1 MTGIALT
8 LSLTLVYRKSVLGA
22 EADKTKASKVNYDAG
37 ETIDLRGAVTGGKQG
52 GLQPFPR
59 LSEILN
65 IMLHCRKFL
74 EKLQLIVV
82 V

>member
-8 LSLTLVYRKSVLGA
+8 LSLS
-22 EADKTKASKVNYDAG
+22 
-37 ETIDLRGAVTGGKQG
+37 GKQG